1 VAGAAHAAMGSFGSA
16 LAARL
21 QARRIPAVAVSWGV
35 ARPLNADALPPP
47 LHCVHALGHL
57 LSALRVHR
65 TPSLAVA
72 SVAEAESPDE
82 PDAVGAPP
90 ERSAQCV
97 LRGQVL
103 DAVRHALGD
112 DDDGAAL
119 DEAAPLM
126 SLGLTSLGA
135 IAVHT
140 ELEQQLSRSLPG
152 VLACPPRTRQAF

>member
-1 VAGAAHAAMGSFGSA
+1 
-16 LAARL
+16 
-21 QARRIPAVAVSWGV
+21 
-35 ARPLNADALPPP
+35 
-47 LHCVHALGHL
+47 
-57 LSALRVHR
+57 VHR